1 MRILLSVTN
10 KENSIYCKSLSKYI
24 KNSLEENNHDV
35 DVIVCSEEDFSE
47 EEEKIFKLAIEKV
60 NNYELVIEVRLSVA
74 NLKIEERCEFFYK
87 STIGKKYATKVQEQL
102 AGIFKDCRIS
112 KREDFY
118 MLNQTKAPAIILEMF
133 FCTNQTEWK
142 YAINNKE
149 MIAKLIANGVGK

>member
-35 DVIVCSEEDFSE
+35 
-47 EEEKIFKLAIEKV
+47 EEKIFKLAIEKV

-87 STIGKKYATKVQEQL
+87 STTGKKYATKVQEQL
-102 AGIFKDCRIS
+102 AEIFKDCRIS

-133 FCTNQTEWK
+133 FCTSPTECK

-149 MIAKLIANGVGK
+149 KIAKMIAGGIGK